1 MTAYLNALGLV
12 CALGRDKQEVARN
25 LFAGDC
31 GGMREQAGWVAQR
44 SLPVGAV
51 QGQLPTLPA
60 DMSRHHSR
68 NNQLLLAATL
78 QIRPDIDSA
87 IQAYGRDRI
96 GVVLGTSTSGIDEAS
111 QGLAHYLR
119 EKQFPPEYDYQQQEL
134 GAPANFLAEW
144 LQLSGPA
151 YVISTACTSSAR
163 ALMSA
168 QRLLDLG
175 ICDAVLCGGVDT
187 LCKLTLNGFSAL
199 EAVSEQR
206 CNPFSVN
213 RNGINIGEAAVL
225 FLMTREAGDSQ
236 PIALLGSGASS
247 DAHHISAP
255 EPSGRGALQAMRK
268 ALGRA
273 NLEPEQIAYLN
284 LHGTATQHN
293 DAMESQAVATLFP
306 AGVPCSSSKPMTGH
320 TLGAAGAL
328 EAAFCWLSLSPDN
341 REHALPPHVWDGQPD
356 PELPPLQ
363 WVTPA
368 TRLTSIAPRFLM
380 SNSFAFGGNNVSLI
394 IGDAP

>member
-1 MTAYLNALGLV
+1 MTAYLNALGV
-12 CALGRDKQEVARN
+12 ICALGRDKQEVTRN

-31 GGMREQAGWVAQR
+31 SGMRSEAGWVPER

-51 QGQLPTLPA
+51 AGELAAIAPELIRQ
-60 DMSRHHSR
+60 RSR
-68 NNQLLLAATL
+68 NNQLLLEAAL
-78 QIRPDIDSA
+78 QIRPDIDRA
-87 IQAYGRDRI
+87 IQTYGRDRI
-96 GVVLGTSTSGIDEAS
+96 GIVLGTSTSGIDEAS
-111 QGLAHYLR
+111 QGLAHYIR
-119 EKQFPPEYDYQQQEL
+119 DQQFPADYDYQQQEL
-134 GAPANFLAEW
+134 GAPANFLADW
-144 LQLSGPA
+144 LQVSGPA

-175 ICDAVLCGGVDT
+175 VCDAVLCGGVDT

-199 EAVSEQR
+199 EAVSGQR
-206 CNPFSVN
+206 CNPFSRN

-225 FLMTREAGDSQ
+225 FLMSKQPGDGQ
-236 PIALLGSGASS
+236 AIALLGSGASS

-255 EPSGRGALQAMRK
+255 EPSGRGAQEAMRK
-268 ALGRA
+268 ALNRA
-273 NLEPEQIAYLN
+273 GLQPQQISYLN
-284 LHGTATQHN
+284 LHGTATAHN
-293 DAMESQAVATLFP
+293 DAMESHAVAAVFP
-306 AGVPCSSSKPMTGH
+306 EGVPCSSTKPMTGH

-328 EAAFCWLSLSPDN
+328 EAAFCWLSLSTGN
-341 REHALPPHVWDGQPD
+341 KEHALPPHVWDGQAD
-356 PELPPLQ
+356 PELPALN

-368 TRLTSIAPRFLM
+368 TRLTSTGPRYLM

>member
-1 MTAYLNALGLV
+1 MTAYLNALGV
-12 CALGRDKQEVARN
+12 ICALGRDKQEVTRN

-31 GGMREQAGWVAQR
+31 SGMRSEAGWVPER

-51 QGQLPTLPA
+51 AGELAAIPPELIRQ
-60 DMSRHHSR
+60 RSR
-68 NNQLLLAATL
+68 NNQLLLEAAL
-78 QIRPDIDSA
+78 QIRPDIDRA
-87 IQAYGRDRI
+87 IQTYGRDRI
-96 GVVLGTSTSGIDEAS
+96 GIVLGTSTSGIDEAS
-111 QGLAHYLR
+111 QGLAHYIR
-119 EKQFPPEYDYQQQEL
+119 DQQFPADYDYQQQEL
-134 GAPANFLAEW
+134 GAPANFLADW
-144 LQLSGPA
+144 LQVSGPA

-175 ICDAVLCGGVDT
+175 VCDVVLCGGVDT

-199 EAVSEQR
+199 EAVSGQR
-206 CNPFSVN
+206 CNPFSRN

-225 FLMTREAGDSQ
+225 FLMSKQPGDGQ
-236 PIALLGSGASS
+236 AIALLGSGASS

-255 EPSGRGALQAMRK
+255 EPSGRGARQAMRK
-268 ALGRA
+268 ALHRA
-273 NLEPEQIAYLN
+273 GLQPQQISYLN
-284 LHGTATQHN
+284 LHGTATAHN
-293 DAMESQAVATLFP
+293 DAMESHAVAAVFP
-306 AGVPCSSSKPMTGH
+306 EGVPCSSTKPMTGH

-328 EAAFCWLSLSPDN
+328 EAAFCWLSLCTDN
-341 REHALPPHVWDGQPD
+341 REHALPPHVWDGQAD
-356 PELPPLQ
+356 PELPALN

-368 TRLTSIAPRFLM
+368 TRLTSTGPRYLM

>member
-1 MTAYLNALGLV
+1 MSAYLNALGV
-12 CALGRDKQEVARN
+12 ICALGRGQAAVSRS

-31 GGMREQAGWVAQR
+31 SGMRAESGWVPER
-44 SLPVGAV
+44 TLPVGSV
-51 QGQLPTLPA
+51 HGELVTIPVELGQQ
-60 DMSRHHSR
+60 SSR
-68 NNQLLLAATL
+68 NNQLLLEAAL
-78 QIRPDIDSA
+78 QIEGEIRQA
-87 IQAYGRDRI
+87 IHRYGASRV

-111 QGLAHYLR
+111 RGIAQYLR
-119 EKQFPPEYDYQQQEL
+119 DQHFPSDYDYQQQEL
-134 GAPANFLAEW
+134 SAPANFLADW

-175 ICDAVLCGGVDT
+175 VCDAVLCGGVDS
-187 LCKLTLNGFSAL
+187 LCKLTLNGFGAL
-199 EAVSEQR
+199 EAVSNER

-225 FLMTREAGDSQ
+225 FLMTKA
-236 PIALLGSGASS
+236 PAAIALLGSGASC

-255 EPSGRGALQAMRK
+255 EPAGKGALQAMRK
-268 ALGRA
+268 ALASAKVQPG
-273 NLEPEQIAYLN
+273 QIGYLN

-293 DAMESQAVATLFP
+293 DAMESLAVASLFP
-306 AGVPCSSSKPMTGH
+306 DGVACSSTKPMSGH

-328 EAAFCWLSLSPDN
+328 EAAFCWLSLAHG
-341 REHALPPHVWDGQPD
+341 RVPPHVWDGQAD
-356 PELPPLQ
+356 PTLPALQ
-363 WVTPA
+363 WAQAGDT
-368 TRLTSIAPRFLM
+368 LEKPRLM

-394 IGDAP
+394 IGEAP

>member
-12 CALGRDKQEVARN
+12 CSLGRGKRQVAER
-25 LFAGDC
+25 LFAGDDS
-31 GGMREQAGWVAQR
+31 GMRAASGWVPER
-44 SLPVGAV
+44 SLPVGSV
-51 QGQLPTLPA
+51 QGQLPPIPA
-60 DMSRHHSR
+60 ELSRHASR
-68 NNQLLLAATL
+68 NNQLLLEAAL
-78 QIRPDIDSA
+78 QIRVEIEQA
-87 IQAYGRDRI
+87 IHTYGRERI
-96 GVVLGTSTSGIDEAS
+96 AVVLGTSTSGIHEAS
-111 QGLAHYLR
+111 ESLGTYLQAG
-119 EKQFPPEYDYQQQEL
+119 QFPADYDYRQQEL
-134 GAPANFLAEW
+134 GAPADFLADW
-144 LQLSGPA
+144 LQISGPA

-175 ICDAVLCGGVDT
+175 LCDAVLCGGVDS

-199 EAVSEQR
+199 EAVSGQR

-225 FLMTREAGDSQ
+225 FLMTRSAHA
-236 PIALLGSGASS
+236 PAIALLGGGASS

-255 EPSGRGALQAMRK
+255 EPAGRGALQAMHK
-268 ALGRA
+268 ALARA
-273 NLEPEQIAYLN
+273 GLQAGQISYLN

-293 DAMESQAVATLFP
+293 DAMESRAVASLFP
-306 AGVPCSSSKPMTGH
+306 EGLPCSSTKPLTGH

-341 REHALPPHVWDGQPD
+341 PGNRLAPHLWDGQAD
-356 PELPPLQ
+356 PELPALH
-363 WVTPA
+363 WVTPQD
-368 TRLTSIAPRFLM
+368 RLASTTARYLM